1 MDQQRKTRMNNLYIA
16 IEGIDGSGKSTFLN
30 ALVKELD
37 RKKVD
42 FTTLREPG
50 HGQIGEKIR
59 DLLLSNKYS
68 VSQRTEALLFAANRA
83 QLSEDV
89 IKPALSSGKWVFSDR
104 TVISSLAY
112 QALGRDLGLQEV
124 KMINDFGLDGVWPD
138 KVLLLDLSIEKVKER
153 QIVADRIGSSSLDF
167 FQKVQDAYLK
177 LAEENGDSYLVLD
190 GEEEISKNI
199 NLTLAWLGL

>member
-1 MDQQRKTRMNNLYIA
+1 MKNLYIA
-16 IEGIDGSGKSTFLN
+16 IEGIDGSGKSTFLD

-37 RKKVD
+37 RKNVD

-59 DLLLSNKYS
+59 DLLLSNEYS

-138 KVLLLDLSIEKVKER
+138 KVLLLNLSIEKVKER

>member
-1 MDQQRKTRMNNLYIA
+1 MKNLYIA

-37 RKKVD
+37 TKKID
-42 FTTLREPG
+42 FTILREPG
-50 HGQIGEKIR
+50 HGKVGEKIR
-59 DLLLSNKYS
+59 DLLLSNEYNI
-68 VSQRTEALLFAANRA
+68 SQRTEALLFAANRA
-83 QLSEDV
+83 QLSQEV
-89 IKPALSSGKWVFSDR
+89 IKPALNSGKWVFSDR
-104 TVISSLAY
+104 TVISSLVY
-112 QALGRDLGLQEV
+112 QGLGRDLGLEEV

-138 KVLLLDLSIEKVKER
+138 KVLLLNLSIEKVRER

-177 LAEENGDSYLVLD
+177 LAEENRDSYLVLD

-199 NLTLAWLGL
+199 NLTLTWLGL

>member
-1 MDQQRKTRMNNLYIA
+1 MNNLYIA
-16 IEGIDGSGKSTFLN
+16 IEGIDGSGKSTFLD

-37 RKKVD
+37 RKNVD

-59 DLLLSNKYS
+59 DLLLSNEYS

-104 TVISSLAY
+104 TVISS
-112 QALGRDLGLQEV
+112 
-124 KMINDFGLDGVWPD
+124 
-138 KVLLLDLSIEKVKER
+138 
-153 QIVADRIGSSSLDF
+153 
-167 FQKVQDAYLK
+167 
-177 LAEENGDSYLVLD
+177 
-190 GEEEISKNI
+190 
-199 NLTLAWLGL
+199 

>member
-1 MDQQRKTRMNNLYIA
+1 MKNLYIA

-37 RKKVD
+37 TKKID
-42 FTTLREPG
+42 FTILREPG
-50 HGQIGEKIR
+50 HGQVGEKIR
-59 DLLLSNKYS
+59 DLLLSNEYNI
-68 VSQRTEALLFAANRA
+68 SQRTEALLFAANRA

-89 IKPALSSGKWVFSDR
+89 IKPALNSGKWVFSDR
-104 TVISSLAY
+104 TVISSLVY
-112 QALGRDLGLQEV
+112 QGLGRDLGLKEV

-138 KVLLLDLSIEKVKER
+138 KVLLINLSIEKVKER

-167 FQKVQDAYLK
+167 FQRVQDAYLK
-177 LAEENGDSYLVLD
+177 LAEENGDSYLVID

-199 NLTLAWLGL
+199 NLTLNWLGL

>member
-1 MDQQRKTRMNNLYIA
+1 MNNLYIA
-16 IEGIDGSGKSTFLN
+16 IEGIDGSGKSTFLDT
-30 ALVKELD
+30 LVKELD
-37 RKKVD
+37 KKNVD

-59 DLLLSNKYS
+59 DLLLSNEYS

-138 KVLLLDLSIEKVKER
+138 KVLLLNLSIEKVKER

>member
-1 MDQQRKTRMNNLYIA
+1 MNNLYIA

-59 DLLLSNKYS
+59 DLLLSNEYS

-112 QALGRDLGLQEV
+112 QALGRDLGLKEV

-138 KVLLLDLSIEKVKER
+138 KVLLLNLSIEKVKER
-153 QIVADRIGSSSLDF
+153 QIVADRIGSDKLEF
-167 FQKVQDAYLK
+167 FQRVRSGYLK
-177 LAEENGDSYLVLD
+177 LADEFESKFLVLNATKSID
-190 GEEEISKNI
+190 DNMSSICNWLEIDNS
-199 NLTLAWLGL
+199 

>member
-1 MDQQRKTRMNNLYIA
+1 MKNLYIA

-37 RKKVD
+37 TKKID
-42 FTTLREPG
+42 FTILREPG
-50 HGQIGEKIR
+50 HGQVGEKIR
-59 DLLLSNKYS
+59 DLLLSNEYNI
-68 VSQRTEALLFAANRA
+68 SQRTEALLFAANRA

-89 IKPALSSGKWVFSDR
+89 IKPALNSGKWVFSDR
-104 TVISSLAY
+104 TVISSLVY
-112 QALGRDLGLQEV
+112 QGLGRDLGLKEV

-138 KVLLLDLSIEKVKER
+138 KVLLLNLSIEKVKER
-153 QIVADRIGSSSLDF
+153 QIVADRIGSSGLDF
-167 FQKVQDAYLK
+167 FQRVQDAYLK

-199 NLTLAWLGL
+199 NLTLTWLGL

>member
-1 MDQQRKTRMNNLYIA
+1 MKNLYIA

-37 RKKVD
+37 TKKID
-42 FTTLREPG
+42 FTILREPG
-50 HGQIGEKIR
+50 HGQVGEKIR
-59 DLLLSNKYS
+59 DLLLSNEYNI
-68 VSQRTEALLFAANRA
+68 SQRTEALLFAANRA
-83 QLSEDV
+83 QLSEEV
-89 IKPALSSGKWVFSDR
+89 IKPALNSGKWVFSDR
-104 TVISSLAY
+104 TVISSLVY
-112 QALGRDLGLQEV
+112 QGLGRDLGLEEV

-138 KVLLLDLSIEKVKER
+138 KILLLNLSIEEVRER

-199 NLTLAWLGL
+199 NLTLSWLGL

>member
-1 MDQQRKTRMNNLYIA
+1 MNNLYIA

-37 RKKVD
+37 RKNVD

-112 QALGRDLGLQEV
+112 QALGRDLGLEEV

>member
-1 MDQQRKTRMNNLYIA
+1 MNNLYIA
-16 IEGIDGSGKSTFLN
+16 IEGIDGSGKSTFLD

-37 RKKVD
+37 RKNVD

-59 DLLLSNKYS
+59 DLLLSNEYS

>member
-1 MDQQRKTRMNNLYIA
+1 MKNLYIA

-37 RKKVD
+37 TKKID
-42 FTTLREPG
+42 FTILREPG
-50 HGQIGEKIR
+50 HGKVGEKIR
-59 DLLLSNKYS
+59 DLLLSNEYNI
-68 VSQRTEALLFAANRA
+68 SQRTEALLFAANRA
-83 QLSEDV
+83 QLSEEV
-89 IKPALSSGKWVFSDR
+89 IKPALNSGKWVFSDR

-112 QALGRDLGLQEV
+112 QGLGRDLGLEEV

-138 KVLLLDLSIEKVKER
+138 KVLLLNLSIEKVRER

-177 LAEENGDSYLVLD
+177 LAEENRDSYLVLD

-199 NLTLAWLGL
+199 DLTLTWLGL

>member
-1 MDQQRKTRMNNLYIA
+1 MKNLYIA

-37 RKKVD
+37 TKKID
-42 FTTLREPG
+42 FTILREPG
-50 HGQIGEKIR
+50 HGKVGEKIR
-59 DLLLSNKYS
+59 DLLLSNEYNI
-68 VSQRTEALLFAANRA
+68 SQRTEALLFAANRA
-83 QLSEDV
+83 QLSEEV
-89 IKPALSSGKWVFSDR
+89 IKPALNSGKWVFSDR
-104 TVISSLAY
+104 TVISSLVY
-112 QALGRDLGLQEV
+112 QGLGRDLGLKEV

-138 KVLLLDLSIEKVKER
+138 KVLLLNLSIEKVRER

>member
-1 MDQQRKTRMNNLYIA
+1 MKNLYIA

-37 RKKVD
+37 TKKID
-42 FTTLREPG
+42 FTILREPG
-50 HGQIGEKIR
+50 HGKVGEKIR
-59 DLLLSNKYS
+59 DLLLSNEYNI
-68 VSQRTEALLFAANRA
+68 SQRTEALLFAANRA
-83 QLSEDV
+83 QLSEEV
-89 IKPALSSGKWVFSDR
+89 IKPALNSGKWVFSDR
-104 TVISSLAY
+104 TVISSLVY
-112 QALGRDLGLQEV
+112 QGLGRDLGLEEV

-138 KVLLLDLSIEKVKER
+138 KVLLLNLSIEKVRER

-177 LAEENGDSYLVLD
+177 LAEENRDSYLVLD

-199 NLTLAWLGL
+199 DLTLTWLGL

>member
-1 MDQQRKTRMNNLYIA
+1 MNNLYIA

-112 QALGRDLGLQEV
+112 QALGRDLGLKEV

>member
-1 MDQQRKTRMNNLYIA
+1 MKNLYIA

-37 RKKVD
+37 TKKID
-42 FTTLREPG
+42 FTILREPG
-50 HGQIGEKIR
+50 HGQVGEKIR
-59 DLLLSNKYS
+59 DLLLSNEYNI
-68 VSQRTEALLFAANRA
+68 SQRTEALLFAANRA

-138 KVLLLDLSIEKVKER
+138 KVLLLNLSIEKVKER

>member
-1 MDQQRKTRMNNLYIA
+1 MNNLYIA

-59 DLLLSNKYS
+59 DLLLSNEYS

-138 KVLLLDLSIEKVKER
+138 KVLLLNLSIEKVKER

>member
-1 MDQQRKTRMNNLYIA
+1 MKNLYIA

-37 RKKVD
+37 TKKID
-42 FTTLREPG
+42 FTILREPG
-50 HGQIGEKIR
+50 HGQVGEKIR
-59 DLLLSNKYS
+59 DLLLSNEYNI
-68 VSQRTEALLFAANRA
+68 SQRTEALLFAANRA

-89 IKPALSSGKWVFSDR
+89 IKPALNSGKWVFSDR
-104 TVISSLAY
+104 TVISSLVY
-112 QALGRDLGLQEV
+112 QGLGRDLGLEEV

-138 KVLLLDLSIEKVKER
+138 KVLLLNLSIEKVRER

-199 NLTLAWLGL
+199 NLTLTWLGL

>member
-1 MDQQRKTRMNNLYIA
+1 MKNLYIA

-37 RKKVD
+37 TKKID
-42 FTTLREPG
+42 FTILREPG
-50 HGQIGEKIR
+50 HGKVGEKIR
-59 DLLLSNKYS
+59 DLLLSNEYNI
-68 VSQRTEALLFAANRA
+68 SQRTEALLFAANRA
-83 QLSEDV
+83 QLSEEV
-89 IKPALSSGKWVFSDR
+89 IKPALNSGKWVFSDR
-104 TVISSLAY
+104 TVISSLVY
-112 QALGRDLGLQEV
+112 QGLGRDLGLEEV

-138 KVLLLDLSIEKVKER
+138 KVLLLNLSIEKVRER

-177 LAEENGDSYLVLD
+177 LAEENRDSYLVLD

-199 NLTLAWLGL
+199 NLTLTWLGL

>member
-1 MDQQRKTRMNNLYIA
+1 MNNLYIA
-16 IEGIDGSGKSTFLN
+16 IEGIDGSGKSTFLD

-124 KMINDFGLDGVWPD
+124 KLINDFGLDGLWPD

-153 QIVADRIGSSSLDF
+153 QVVADRIGSSSLDF

-190 GEEEISKNI
+190 GEEEVSKNI

>member
-1 MDQQRKTRMNNLYIA
+1 MNNLYIA

-112 QALGRDLGLQEV
+112 QALGRDLGLEEV

-167 FQKVQDAYLK
+167 FQRVQDAYLK

>member
-1 MDQQRKTRMNNLYIA
+1 MNNLYIA
-16 IEGIDGSGKSTFLN
+16 IEGIDGSGKSTFLD

-37 RKKVD
+37 RKNVD

-59 DLLLSNKYS
+59 DLLLSNEYS

-112 QALGRDLGLQEV
+112 QALGIDLGLQEV

-138 KVLLLDLSIEKVKER
+138 TVLLLNLSIEKVKER

>member
-1 MDQQRKTRMNNLYIA
+1 MKNLYIA

-37 RKKVD
+37 TKKID
-42 FTTLREPG
+42 FTILREPG
-50 HGQIGEKIR
+50 HGQVGEKIR
-59 DLLLSNKYS
+59 DLLLSNEYN

-89 IKPALSSGKWVFSDR
+89 IKPALNSGKWVFSDR
-104 TVISSLAY
+104 TVISSLVY
-112 QALGRDLGLQEV
+112 QGLGRDLGLKEV

-138 KVLLLDLSIEKVKER
+138 KVLLLNLSIEKVKER
-153 QIVADRIGSSSLDF
+153 QIVADRIGSSGLDF
-167 FQKVQDAYLK
+167 FQRVQDAYLK
-177 LAEENGDSYLVLD
+177 LAEENGDSYLVID

-199 NLTLAWLGL
+199 NLTLSWLGL

>member
-1 MDQQRKTRMNNLYIA
+1 MNNLYIA

-153 QIVADRIGSSSLDF
+153 QVVADRIGSSSLDF

>member
-1 MDQQRKTRMNNLYIA
+1 MKNLYIA

-37 RKKVD
+37 TKKID
-42 FTTLREPG
+42 FTILREPG
-50 HGQIGEKIR
+50 HGQVGEKIR
-59 DLLLSNKYS
+59 DLLLSNEYNI
-68 VSQRTEALLFAANRA
+68 SQRTEALLFAANRA

-89 IKPALSSGKWVFSDR
+89 IKPALNSGKWVFSDR
-104 TVISSLAY
+104 TVISSLVY
-112 QALGRDLGLQEV
+112 QGLGRDLGLKEV

-138 KVLLLDLSIEKVKER
+138 KVLLLNLSIEKVKER
-153 QIVADRIGSSSLDF
+153 QIVADRIGSSGLDF
-167 FQKVQDAYLK
+167 FQRVQDAYLK

>member
-1 MDQQRKTRMNNLYIA
+1 MNNLYIA
-16 IEGIDGSGKSTFLN
+16 IEGIDGSGKSTFLD

-112 QALGRDLGLQEV
+112 QALGRDLGLQEI

-138 KVLLLDLSIEKVKER
+138 KVLLLNLSIEKVKER

>member
-1 MDQQRKTRMNNLYIA
+1 MNNLYIA
-16 IEGIDGSGKSTFLN
+16 IEGIDGSGKSTFLD

-37 RKKVD
+37 RKNVD

-59 DLLLSNKYS
+59 DLLLSNEYS

-138 KVLLLDLSIEKVKER
+138 KVLLLNLSIEKVKER

-167 FQKVQDAYLK
+167 FQRVQDAYLK

>member
-1 MDQQRKTRMNNLYIA
+1 MNNLYIA
-16 IEGIDGSGKSTFLN
+16 IEGIDGSGKSTFLD

-37 RKKVD
+37 RKNVD

-59 DLLLSNKYS
+59 DLLLSNEYS

-112 QALGRDLGLQEV
+112 QALGRDLGLEEV

>member
-1 MDQQRKTRMNNLYIA
+1 MKNLYIA

-37 RKKVD
+37 TKKID
-42 FTTLREPG
+42 FTILREPG
-50 HGQIGEKIR
+50 HGKVGEKIR
-59 DLLLSNKYS
+59 DLLLSNEYNI
-68 VSQRTEALLFAANRA
+68 SQRTEALLFAANRA
-83 QLSEDV
+83 QLSEEV
-89 IKPALSSGKWVFSDR
+89 IKPALNSGKWVFSDR
-104 TVISSLAY
+104 TVISSLVY
-112 QALGRDLGLQEV
+112 QGLGRDLGLEEV

-138 KVLLLDLSIEKVKER
+138 KVLLLNLSIEKVRER

-199 NLTLAWLGL
+199 NLTLTWLGL